1 MNATVAIARRE
12 LAEKRFVLLAA
23 IAFAALA
30 FVVPLVPGVHAGQK
44 REAIVIVSTV
54 LAVGFTLGL
63 STILGAT
70 IIGRDL
76 SEGRLSFY
84 FTRPV
89 PATAIWF
96 GKLIAALILI
106 TICFGVV
113 VAPAALL
120 GLRAF
125 PGWTGDPSVFPAIV
139 LIASVALLLLAHGI
153 GTFVRSR
160 TTWIAADFVCAAIIG
175 GATYG
180 LSRTLLDGFAV
191 ELTNRFLELLS
202 AFAVVAM
209 VTAGAWQL
217 AQGRTDRRRSHLQFS
232 LALWSLLGVAILIGG
247 AFVWW
252 VVSVRP
258 GDLIAEAWVQES
270 VGPWSYFAG
279 GARNRGDYRAAFLYN
294 IDNGQFLRLPAD
306 QMWVAPVL
314 FSNDGRV
321 AVLMNRARDFSREVL
336 VAHLDS
342 KRPRPIATGIISDP
356 YAEQL
361 SPDGSRLA
369 LIDRGGILTIYDLAS
384 RRSLGS
390 TRAPAGPNWAM
401 SLAFVSSDTLRIY
414 VRDQQNARFGI
425 FEYSLAT
432 KTLRETGQFATARY
446 AMLRFTGDQ
455 TRALIRSQRGDLLE
469 VRDARSG
476 AILTTVAPHSGA
488 RFGNAMFLGDG
499 RIVASEIGTNSAMVR
514 LFDPNGVAVRDV
526 SLGDLGNAY
535 VRAATP
541 DDRIIVTARRSQQGW
556 SAVVVDLNRGAILRV
571 DRGLQPLSFGSV
583 RSGSL
588 LCLTT
593 SKELVAW
600 DPMSGAKRAIS
611 R

>member
-1 MNATVAIARRE
+1 MNATVVIARRE
-12 LAEKRFVLLAA
+12 LVEKRFVLLAA

-30 FVVPLVPGVHAGQK
+30 FVVPLVPGVHVGQK

-63 STILGAT
+63 STILGVT

-106 TICFGVV
+106 TICFGIV

-125 PGWTGDPSVFPAIV
+125 PGWTGDPNVFPAVV
-139 LIASVALLLLAHGI
+139 LIASVALLLLGHGV
-153 GTFVRSR
+153 GTVVRSR
-160 TTWIAADFVCAAIIG
+160 TAWIAADFVCAAIIG

-217 AQGRTDRRRSHLQFS
+217 ARGRTDRRRSHLQFS

-252 VVSVRP
+252 VASVRP
-258 GDLIAEAWVQES
+258 GDLIAETGLQES
-270 VGPWSYFAG
+270 AGPWSYLAG

-306 QMWVAPVL
+306 HMWVAPVL
-314 FSNDGRV
+314 FSSDGRV
-321 AVLMNRARDFSREVL
+321 AVLMNLVRDFTREVY
-336 VAHLDS
+336 VTHLDS
-342 KRPRPIATGIISDP
+342 RRPRPIETGIISDP

-369 LIDRGGILTIYDLAS
+369 LIDRGRILTIYDLAS

-390 TRAPAGPNWAM
+390 ARAPAGPNWAM
-401 SLAFVSSDTLRIY
+401 TLAFVSSDTLRIY
-414 VRDQQNARFGI
+414 VRDQQHATLRI
-425 FEYSLAT
+425 SEYSLAT
-432 KTLRETGQFATARY
+432 KAVRETGQIATPRY
-446 AMLRFTGDQ
+446 GMVQFTEHQ
-455 TRALIRSQRGDLLE
+455 ERALIRSQQGDSLE
-469 VRDARSG
+469 LRDGRSG
-476 AILTTVAPHSGA
+476 SLLTTLAPHAGA
-488 RFGNAMFLGDG
+488 RFGNAGFLRDG

-514 LFDPNGVAVRDV
+514 LFGPDGAGVRDI
-526 SLGDLGNAY
+526 SLRDMDNAY

-541 DDRIIVTARRSQQGW
+541 DGRIIMTARRSQQGW
-556 SAVVVDLNRGAILRV
+556 FAVVVDLNRGAILRV
-571 DRGLQPLSFGSV
+571 DRGLEPLSYGSA
-583 RSGSL
+583 RSGAL
-588 LCLTT
+588 LCMTT

-600 DPMSGAKRAIS
+600 DPRSGAKRAIN